1 MIKRLNRR
9 DFMRAGAG
17 TVMLGLPAL
26 DAFTPRSARALDK
39 PQQSKFAVIFHQAN
53 GIAQATME
61 EPSELFWPDQL
72 GTITKETL
80 KQAPDRATS
89 ELADYASRLLMLR
102 GIDFPY
108 TEGFGCTHVSGFC
121 QLLTGA
127 KPWEDPT
134 NGLITAMGESLDN
147 RLAALL
153 NPEGREPLTLL
164 APTNAPMTPSL
175 SFRGPKQP
183 RSVDSNP
190 WTVYKRITGLTSAN
204 QQLSQL
210 VAQRRKSVNDLVR
223 SQLKSLL
230 SRSELSSEDRRR
242 LDLHLSSVRDVEFKL
257 SCQLTSFPEELDET
271 ELRDTRN
278 LSQIAELHMDL
289 IALSLGCGNCN
300 VATLTIGGCGNN
312 GRLALPGFPE
322 GVDLPNYHQISHRI
336 YNDGRMS
343 DAIVDAKRM
352 HHEYDRFH
360 ARLFVYLLNKI
371 SAYMTPEGNLL
382 DLGVAVWTNE
392 LGDGPGHGRKNVPWI
407 IAGSASG
414 QLRQG
419 VVLDAAGA
427 THNRLLNTLLSVLG
441 ARSESG
447 GPAQIGD
454 PELDG
459 SLLDAMLA

>member
-1 MIKRLNRR
+1 VKKRLNRR
-9 DFMRAGAG
+9 DFMRASAG

-26 DAFTPRSARALDK
+26 DAFTPRSARADDA
-39 PQQSKFAVIFHQAN
+39 QQSKFAVIFHQAN
-53 GIAQATME
+53 GVAQATIE
-61 EPSELFWPDQL
+61 EPTELFWPDRI
-72 GTITKETL
+72 GEITTESL
-80 KQAPDRATS
+80 QQSPDRATS
-89 ELADYASRLLMLR
+89 ELADYAARLLMLR
-102 GIDFPY
+102 GVNFPY

-164 APTNAPMTPSL
+164 APTNAPMTPTL

-190 WTVYKRITGLTSAN
+190 WTVYKRITGLTSSD
-204 QQLSQL
+204 QRLSEL
-210 VAQRRKSVNDLVR
+210 VALRRKSVNDLVR
-223 SQLKSLL
+223 GQIKGLL
-230 SRSELSSEDRRR
+230 SRSELSAEDRRR
-242 LDLHLSSVRDVEFKL
+242 LDLHLSSVRDIEIKL
-257 SCQLTSFPEELDET
+257 SCQLASFPAELDET
-271 ELRDTRN
+271 ALRDTRN
-278 LSQIAELHMDL
+278 LAKIAELHMDL
-289 IALSLGCGNCN
+289 IALTLACGNGN

-312 GRLALPGFPE
+312 GRLALPGFPQ

-336 YNDGRMS
+336 YNDGRAT
-343 DAIVDAKRM
+343 DAISDAKRM

-371 SAYMTPEGNLL
+371 SAHTTPQGNLL
-382 DLGVAVWTNE
+382 DLGVTVWTNE

-407 IAGSASG
+407 IAGSAAG

-419 VVLDAAGA
+419 VILDVAGA
-427 THNRLLNTLLSVLG
+427 THNRLLNTLLTVLG
-441 ARSESG
+441 GRTDSG
-447 GPAQIGD
+447 DHAQIGD
-454 PELDG
+454 ADLDG
-459 SLLDAMLA
+459 RLLDAALV